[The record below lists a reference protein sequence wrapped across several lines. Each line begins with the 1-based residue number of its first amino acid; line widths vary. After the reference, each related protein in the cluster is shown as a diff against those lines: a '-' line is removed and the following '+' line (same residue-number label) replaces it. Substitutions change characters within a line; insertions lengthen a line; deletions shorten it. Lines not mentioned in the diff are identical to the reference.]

1 MDARLDSAFESWGR
15 FSETMTVPP
24 VVPGRL
30 SYDPHDGIA
39 LELVGP
45 PPGSGVQALVELSS
59 LPTLYG
65 RLVNGTPVTLVECR
79 IANTQIGAGAVGLP
93 TAIRANKLV
102 VGAHV
107 DDLEQLKIKS
117 YTVEFSSLTNW
128 TCASPVK
135 LDMPKTDGKCIG
147 VDVRFRH
154 PDPINVDLCESKFDL
169 KISHGWKTSQA
180 SGSSGIRWHAG
191 LTITAHDSMVLA
203 YASETAWQC
212 QNLMSMLIGDHLSVK
227 SIAIKPADSGSEGT
241 IALSLQLIYQ
251 QRGKHDRP
259 DLHPAQMLL
268 PYSVIKERFPQM
280 VAHWFARSEQ
290 AVLASNVFFG
300 SQLHESPGLEARF
313 LAATQAA
320 ESYHRS
326 LGTGVYMEKGE
337 YEAAIA
343 EFLSQI
349 PEAIDGDHRV
359 SLKNRLK
366 WGYEYS
372 FLKRLTDL
380 LKRLPADV
388 QSRIA
393 GQGNASKFLA
403 KIKDTRN
410 YFTHLDHTSEQ
421 NALKGK
427 DAFVACERLRILVVA
442 NLLHD
447 LGIKD
452 ETLLSVLKRSRE
464 FQHWTSQDLPV

>member
-1 MDARLDSAFESWGR
+1 MDARLDSPFESWGN
-15 FSETMTVPP
+15 FSETMTDPP

-30 SYDPHDGIA
+30 TYDPRDGIA

-45 PPGSGVQALVELSS
+45 PPGSSLQALMELPC

-65 RLVNGTPVTLVECR
+65 RLVNGTPVTLVDCT

-93 TAIRANKLV
+93 TAIRPAKLL
-102 VGAHV
+102 VGGHV
-107 DDLEQLKIKS
+107 DDLDQLNVKR
-117 YTVEFSSLTNW
+117 YTVEFSSLANW
-128 TCASPVK
+128 TCASPIK
-135 LDMPKTDGKCIG
+135 SDWPTTDGKRIG
-147 VDVRFRH
+147 VDITFRF
-154 PDPINVDLCESKFDL
+154 PDPIEIELSERNFDL
-169 KISHGWKTSQA
+169 KIAHNFKASDSHVSY
-180 SGSSGIRWHAG
+180 SIRWHAHVR
-191 LTITAHDSMVLA
+191 ISAHDSMLFKEIPEV
-203 YASETAWQC
+203 AWQC
-212 QNLMSMLIGDHLSVK
+212 QNLLSLLIGDHLSVK
-227 SIAIKPADSGSEGT
+227 SITIKPAEPFSAGT
-241 IALSLQLIYQ
+241 TESPLQLIYQ
-251 QRGKHDRP
+251 QIGKHDRP
-259 DLHPAQMLL
+259 DLRPDQMLL
-268 PYSVIKERFPQM
+268 PYSLIEEQFPQI
-280 VAHWFARSEQ
+280 VAEWFARSEQ

-337 YEAAIA
+337 YQAAIA

-349 PEAIDGDHRV
+349 PEAIQGDQRV
-359 SLKNRLK
+359 SLKSRLE

-372 FLKRLTDL
+372 FFKRLRDL

-403 KIKDTRN
+403 KVKDTRN

-421 NALKGK
+421 NALKGTE
-427 DAFVACERLRILVVA
+427 AFVACERLRILVVA

-452 ETLLSVLKRSRE
+452 QILLSVLERNRE
-464 FQHWTSQDLPV
+464 FRHWLAQDLPL